1 MEQRLLKENTFKALM
16 IFALPYMFSNLLQVL
31 YGSADMFV
39 VGQFGHTFDV
49 SGVSIGS
56 QTMSLITNLV
66 LGLTTGVTV
75 LLGQYLGS
83 KSYRDLSKTIG
94 GAIVLFLIIA
104 LGLTFIM
111 LYFNNEIT
119 LLMNTPKEAIE
130 ATKSYLSICSAG
142 IIFIVGYNVVSS
154 ILRGLGDSKTP
165 LLFVFIACMIN
176 IVVDFVLV
184 GSFHMGAKG
193 AAIATVSAQGFSFLF
208 ALVYLYKKGIG
219 YPFYKKDIC
228 FSKYIQK
235 IMQIGF
241 PLGLQSVLVNISF
254 LIITIIVNQ
263 MGLIASSSLG
273 VVEKLM
279 GFLMLPAIALGSALA
294 SLIALNVGAKQYK
307 RAKQTLKYAIMISL
321 TFAIVVTTI
330 CEIDGTILTR
340 IFTNNQDVIKNG
352 ALYLKTYS
360 IDCLLTSFLFCIN
373 GYLNGYERTIF
384 TMVHSLVATF
394 IGRIPLTLLFSKIP
408 NVTLFHMGIAAP
420 LSTMIS
426 LIMIFIYFKK
436 TKFDN
441 IKER

>member
-1 MEQRLLKENTFKALM
+1 MEQRLLKENVFKALM

-31 YGSADMFV
+31 YGSTDLFV
-39 VGQFGHTFDV
+39 VGQFGHTFDI

-56 QTMSLITNLV
+56 QTMALITNLI
-66 LGLTTGVTV
+66 LGLTIGVMV

-83 KSYRDLSKTIG
+83 KSYRDLSKMIG

-104 LGLTFIM
+104 LGLTFVM
-111 LYFNNEIT
+111 LSFNNEIT

-176 IVVDFVLV
+176 IVLV
-184 GSFHMGAKG
+184 GYFHMGAKG

-208 ALVYLYKKGIG
+208 ALVYLCKKGIG
-219 YPFYKKDIC
+219 YSFYKEDIC

-263 MGLIASSSLG
+263 MGLIASASLG

-340 IFTNNQDVIKNG
+340 IFINNQDVIKNG

-373 GYLNGYERTIF
+373 GYLNGYERTVF

-394 IGRIPLTLLFSKIP
+394 VGRIPLTLLFSKIP

-420 LSTMIS
+420 LSTMIF
-426 LIMIFIYFKK
+426 LVMIFIYFKK
-436 TKFDN
+436 TKFD
-441 IKER
+441 KVKQ